1 MSLIADVKARQILDS
16 RGNPTI
22 EVDVITEN
30 GFMGRAAVPSGA
42 STGIHE
48 AAELRDNDK
57 SKYLGKGV
65 LKAVSNVNDVISN
78 ELLGTYVFEQNV
90 IDRLMI
96 DLDGTPN
103 KSNLGA
109 NAILAVSL
117 AVAKAAAQESNQSLF
132 RYLGGVNAN
141 TLPLPMMN
149 ILNGGAHAD
158 NAIDFQ
164 EFMVMPAKADTFA
177 DSLRMGVEIFHNLK
191 SVLKSK
197 GYSTNVGDEGG
208 FAPDIKSNEEA
219 IETVLT
225 AIEKAGLRPGEDVFI
240 AMDAATS
247 ELYDAEKGL
256 YIFRKSD
263 KRQLSSDEMVDY
275 WKTWTSK
282 YPIIS
287 IEDGCAEDDWAGWK
301 KLTQTIGD
309 NVQLVGDDLFVTNVQ
324 RLQRGITEHIAN
336 SILIKVNQ
344 IGTLTETI
352 DAINLATKNSYTNVI
367 SHRSGETEDNT
378 IADIAVAMNSG
389 QIKTGSASRSDRMAK
404 YNQLLRIEEELG
416 SNARFTGRD
425 FKFISGKVERSRG

>member
-1 MSLIADVKARQILDS
+1 MSLIADVKARQVLDS
-16 RGNPTI
+16 RGNPTV

-30 GFMGRAAVPSGA
+30 GCLGRAAVPSGA

-48 AAELRDNDK
+48 AVELRDGDK

-65 LKAVSNVNDVISN
+65 LKAVSNVNDIIAN
-78 ELLGTYVFEQNV
+78 ELLGAYVFEQNI
-90 IDRLMI
+90 IDKAMI
-96 DLDGTPN
+96 DLDGTAN

-109 NAILAVSL
+109 NAMLAVSL
-117 AVAKAAAQESNQSLF
+117 AVAKAAAQESNQSLY

-164 EFMVMPAKADTFA
+164 EFMVMPVKADSFS

-208 FAPDIKSNEEA
+208 FAPDIRSNEEA
-219 IETVLT
+219 IETVLI
-225 AIEKAGLRPGEDVFI
+225 AIEKAGYKPGVDVFI
-240 AMDAATS
+240 AMDAAAS
-247 ELYDAEKGL
+247 EFYDAEKGL
-256 YIFRKSD
+256 YIFKKSD
-263 KRQLSSDEMVDY
+263 KREMSSDEMVAY
-275 WKTWTSK
+275 WKTWTDK
-282 YPIIS
+282 YPIVS

-301 KLTQTIGD
+301 KLTETIGSK
-309 NVQLVGDDLFVTNVQ
+309 VQLVGDDLFVTNVN
-324 RLQRGITEHIAN
+324 RLQKGISENIAN

-352 DAINLATKNSYTNVI
+352 DSINLATRNSYTNVI

-416 SNARFTGRD
+416 SNAVFGGNS
-425 FKFISGKVERSRG
+425 FKYGK

>member
-1 MSLIADVKARQILDS
+1 MSLIADIKARQILDS

-30 GFMGRAAVPSGA
+30 GLMGRAAVPSGA

-48 AAELRDNDK
+48 AAELRDEDK
-57 SKYLGKGV
+57 NVYLGKGV
-65 LKAVSNVNDVISN
+65 LKAVSNVNDIIAN
-78 ELLGTYVFEQNV
+78 ELLGSYVFEQNS
-90 IDRLMI
+90 IDQMMI

-117 AVAKAAAQESNQSLF
+117 AVAKAAAQESNQSLY

-164 EFMVMPAKADTFA
+164 EFMVMPTKADTFA
-177 DSLRMGVEIFHNLK
+177 ESLQMGVQIFHNLK

-208 FAPDIKSNEEA
+208 FAPNIQSNEEA
-219 IETVLT
+219 IETVLM
-225 AIEKAGLRPGEDVFI
+225 AIEKAGYRPGEDVYI
-240 AMDAATS
+240 AMDAAVS
-247 ELYDAEKGL
+247 EFYDAEKGL
-256 YIFRKSD
+256 YVFKKSD
-263 KRQLSSDEMVDY
+263 KRQLSSEEMVDY

-287 IEDGCAEDDWAGWK
+287 IEDGCAEDDWAGWA
-301 KLTQTIGD
+301 KLTQAIG
-309 NVQLVGDDLFVTNVQ
+309 NKVQLVGDDLFVTNVK
-324 RLQRGITEHIAN
+324 RLQKGISENIAN

-352 DAINLATKNSYTNVI
+352 DAINLATRNSYTNII
-367 SHRSGETEDNT
+367 SHRSGETEDAT

-416 SNARFTGRD
+416 ANAQFFGKT
-425 FKFISGKVERSRG
+425 FKYIR